1 MAKGAGAVLPTLRV
15 HRVDAPPSVRPIRT
29 GRRNAYARFVRLL
42 RVLFPTLAAIL
53 IGLVVLW
60 PQLAPRHDQ
69 FRIGFADLE
78 VTDDGLSMIR
88 PRYVGTDEQSR
99 PFSISASSVRN
110 LVPGG
115 EEMLLDE
122 PEAEIT
128 LEDGAW
134 VTVTADTG
142 TYDVDGNAL
151 TLTGRV
157 RLYHDK
163 GYSLETTK
171 AYVDLGR
178 SEITGNEQVAGHGPS
193 GYLQGTGFRVGQGG
207 LAIDVRGPA
216 RMIINPSVQV
226 QR

>member
-1 MAKGAGAVLPTLRV
+1 MTRSESA
-15 HRVDAPPSVRPIRT
+15 APPMPQSPRQEAGPRIAPQINR
-29 GRRNAYARFVRLL
+29 RRNAYARFVRLL
-42 RVLFPTLAAIL
+42 RVILPTLAAIL

-60 PQLAPRHDQ
+60 PQISPRHDR

-78 VTDDGLSMIR
+78 VSDDGLSMIR

-110 LVPGG
+110 LVPDG
-115 EEMLLDE
+115 ETMLLDE

-128 LEDGAW
+128 LQDGSW

-142 TYDVDGNAL
+142 VYDVDENAL
-151 TLTGRV
+151 TLSGAV
-157 RLYHDK
+157 RLYHDE

-171 AYVDLGR
+171 AYVDLAQ
-178 SEITGNEQVAGHGPS
+178 SVITGDEAVSGHGPS
-193 GYLQGTGFRVGQGG
+193 GFLEGTGFRVGDNG
-207 LAIDVRGPA
+207 LTIDVRGPA

-226 QR
+226 QP